1 MPTNILANP
10 IPTKLELRAER
21 EAQCAFVEGL
31 LRWMDGYIVG
41 TFPPAGDSDTGL
53 RGKVRNNLGIM
64 TNGGA
69 DPMSAET
76 ARHWINDWVEAD
88 LKDIAEGA
96 FEALD
101 RFPGDGWEYAAAQNV
116 VDRKMAALTAEAPGF
131 AGMGAQEFFNS
142 CGRQELGAELRQRPT
157 YAPADT
163 THESNAS
170 LASNLSKPIKRCDR
184 SFSQG

>member
-1 MPTNILANP
+1 MLNTLENP

-21 EAQCAFVEGL
+21 EAQCAFLNGL
-31 LRWMDGYIVG
+31 LRWMDKALCG
-41 TFPPAGDSDTGL
+41 TFSSTDGASGGMRESVRDSL
-53 RGKVRNNLGIM
+53 RTM

-69 DPMSAET
+69 DPMSAEM

-116 VDRKMAALTAEAPGF
+116 VDRKMAALTVEAPGF

-142 CGRQELGAELRQRPT
+142 HGQHKLGSELRRQPT

-163 THESNAS
+163 TV
-170 LASNLSKPIKRCDR
+170 DR
-184 SFSQG
+184 ITEWLPN